1 MLQCNPIVVI
11 CKVHVWHARLLANL
25 SLHKIWMWFQSLS
38 GPSSTWVVTAAFAGA
53 GVCTLAGHPNVPHP
67 QAFLFFSKRID
78 ATFLVLY
85 VQFQPEFFNAA
96 HILLVAC
103 SGNIHHPV
111 GNSSPPSLYGQSASN
126 QGKQKSKCICY
137 MHYKERSFIQHSC
150 SVILDSMRP
159 DVRGTC
165 VMLVCYAALCDTMTC
180 QLTP

>member
-1 MLQCNPIVVI
+1 
-11 CKVHVWHARLLANL
+11 
-25 SLHKIWMWFQSLS
+25 
-38 GPSSTWVVTAAFAGA
+38 
-53 GVCTLAGHPNVPHP
+53 LAGYPNVPHP

-78 ATFLVLY
+78 ASFLVLY

-96 HILLVAC
+96 HILLVACRAMPGAADNLQSC

-180 QLTP
+180 QLTPWPKNESSLPCISSLL